1 MTMTNNSLRGKV
13 VVITG
18 GSSGIGRAVALQ
30 AASAG
35 ATIVLLARNLT
46 KLEEVR
52 VAAQSRAHRPAFAF
66 QLDVSDPV
74 NIDAVW
80 HQVLETVPRVDV
92 LLNAAGFGVFT
103 EALDTPMATTEKMFR
118 TNVLGLIYMTR
129 LAGRQMLAQGSGHII
144 SIASMAGK
152 IATPKSA
159 VYAAT
164 KSAVIAYDNAL
175 RLELRP
181 HGIEVT
187 TVNPGPVAT
196 NFFKTAKAEDY
207 EAKVA
212 MFTLDPEKL
221 AARIVGAFGRRVR
234 EINAPVIMNVAAI
247 AYPMVPR
254 VGDWLAGTI
263 FNRK

>member
-1 MTMTNNSLRGKV
+1 MTTNRMRGQV

-18 GSSGIGRAVALQ
+18 GSSGIGKAIALN
-30 AASAG
+30 AASEG
-35 ATIVLLARNLT
+35 ATIVLLARNLE

-52 VAAQSRAHRPAFAF
+52 IAAQAKAHRPAFAF

-80 HQVLETVPRVDV
+80 AQIMETVPRVDV
-92 LLNAAGFGVFT
+92 MVNGAGFGTFT
-103 EALDTPMATTEKMFR
+103 EALSTPMAVTEKMFR
-118 TNVLGLIYMTR
+118 TNVLGMIYMTR
-129 LAGRQMLAQGSGHII
+129 LAGRQMLTQGSGHIVN
-144 SIASMAGK
+144 IASMAGK

-164 KSAVIAYDNAL
+164 KSAVIAYSNAL
-175 RLELRP
+175 RLELRA
-181 HGIEVT
+181 HNINVT

-207 EAKVA
+207 EQAIA
-212 MFTLDPEKL
+212 MFTLDPDKL
-221 AARIVGAFGRRVR
+221 AARIVAAFGRRVR
-234 EINAPVIMNVAAI
+234 EINAPAVMNFAAI
-247 AYPMVPR
+247 AYPIMPR
-254 VGDWLAGTI
+254 VGDWLAGTS